1 MAYTTTEHLLPVVI
15 NGHAFTANAD
25 GMWNLNEIA
34 KTLGV
39 REPGQ
44 WRTAVRRAL
53 DQNANLHLAHGGTT
67 PGTYATEAGAIA
79 YAMWVST
86 DFYLMVIRA
95 FVAMRNSAI
104 RDAKAKD
111 VLLAANMPKA
121 STLDKKA
128 QGAGLTWTEAC
139 RVAGIQHPAL
149 ALKYLHVCKRFVRAV
164 DNFGTPDGPVRPP
177 KKAFDLGHFVVVSS
191 DFGNREGW
199 RVKPG
204 GLDWLSH
211 NTEAINAGVA
221 EVKAKNAKAKRS
233 AQASRAGRWGRERK
247 EVAQ

>member
-1 MAYTTTEHLLPVVI
+1 MNFQDTKLPVVI
-15 NGHAFTANAD
+15 NGQAFTANAD

-34 KTLGV
+34 KALNV
-39 REPGQ
+39 DEPGQ
-44 WRTAVRRAL
+44 WRTAVRREL
-53 DQNANLHLAHGGTT
+53 DRNANLHLAHGGSN
-67 PGTYATEAGAIA
+67 PGTYATEAGTIA

-86 DFYLMVIRA
+86 EFYLMVIHA

-111 VLLAANMPKA
+111 AVLAANMPKA
-121 STLDKKA
+121 TTLDRKA
-128 QGAGLTWTEAC
+128 SGAGLTWTEAC

-149 ALKYLHVCKRFVRAV
+149 ALKYLHSVKRFVRAV

-177 KKAFDLGHFVVVSS
+177 KKAFDIGHFVVASG

-204 GLDWLSH
+204 GLDWLAR
-211 NTEAINAGVA
+211 NTETINSGVA
-221 EVKAKNAKAKRS
+221 EGKRAKAAKLRHTQ
-233 AQASRAGRWGRERK
+233 AQAKRVTA
-247 EVAQ
+247 